1 MWKICY
7 IIYMAERHSA
17 STRQHDLQQRW
28 RRKKVYVQYIWAL
41 GGWSLVM
48 PCSNNWY
55 ILLTYPKIWK
65 TRATDTWWSVKSS
78 FVVGLQRWLIWTTWC
93 NCGGWGM
100 RLVVFTHISTLP
112 LTSFHPFLTH
122 QMTHSCGN
130 FKEDR
135 RQSNGTITQSI
146 TSKMIF
152 FFFFSL
158 RLSILHYCISASTL
172 TTVAVHVLSTHCE
185 EKA

>member
-1 MWKICY
+1 MCLCSCVSNKTQASREQCGRSATLYTWLNDIQRLPDSMIYSRGEGGRRFMYNISGLWVGEALWCPAQ
-7 IIYMAERHSA
+7 IIGTSFLHFLKSGKPE
-17 STRQHDLQQRW
+17 LQ
-28 RRKKVYVQYIWAL
+28 IH
-41 GGWSLVM
+41 G
-48 PCSNNWY
+48 
-55 ILLTYPKIWK
+55 
-65 TRATDTWWSVKSS
+65 WSVKSS

-152 FFFFSL
+152 FFSFHLDFPSY
-158 RLSILHYCISASTL
+158 I
-172 TTVAVHVLSTHCE
+172 TVSVQAH
-185 EKA
+185 